1 MKNKII
7 ALRKRGF
14 KYDNICEN
22 LNVSKMYVAKVLKES
37 GMTSNLWTKELL
49 QKLEELCNDGYS
61 NAEIAVKLSVTHAQV
76 RNAKSKH
83 GFKQALPKFKKDI
96 IELANIYSSEETA
109 NILKL
114 HRRTVQAVRTAYG
127 VNHNKRY
134 YMIRRAHKLYN
145 QGMSIDDICKAL
157 NKKYQTVEDY
167 LCTSINI

>member
-1 MKNKII
+1 
-7 ALRKRGF
+7 
-14 KYDNICEN
+14 
-22 LNVSKMYVAKVLKES
+22 
-37 GMTSNLWTKELL
+37 
-49 QKLEELCNDGYS
+49 
-61 NAEIAVKLSVTHAQV
+61 
-76 RNAKSKH
+76 
-83 GFKQALPKFKKDI
+83 QALPKFKKDI